1 MYKDSD
7 FEIALRVRLSQKNQL
22 ALLWIKRPLFVLD
35 MPCYCDETK
44 SETTDH
50 YDDVLDENDENDNL
64 DDNIEALFNGVSDDD
79 SDLDFNEDVGSR
91 RSRSSGKRSIRVQ
104 SAPTV
109 INEKRPFSAAP
120 HVFKKTEIKPFK
132 MSLRWII
139 FFYYNKD

>member
-1 MYKDSD
+1 M
-7 FEIALRVRLSQKNQL
+7 
-22 ALLWIKRPLFVLD
+22 LD
-35 MPCYCDETK
+35 MPCYCDEAK

-79 SDLDFNEDVGSR
+79 SDLDFNEDIGSR

-104 SAPTV
+104 SAPV

-120 HVFKKTEIKPFK
+120 NVFKKTEIKPFK
-132 MSLRWII
+132 MSLR
-139 FFYYNKD
+139 